1 MKYFVWWN
9 CGWWSSAEPNKIL
22 HFFKENYCSTAV
34 STENSFRILI
44 SDLHFVFK
52 LLKIKVNLQKCR
64 NAMCSS
70 LILPP
75 ESRNFLTF
83 RWHFLRLFYNILI
96 TVVGKCVKAFSK
108 VKMLLY
114 SHRSMLVMTE
124 MFLKIDKKL
133 NYTCSQKLHNVMWK
147 PKRAFD
153 IRIVVT
159 ATF

>member
-1 MKYFVWWN
+1 MPCVLLLY
-9 CGWWSSAEPNKIL
+9 
-22 HFFKENYCSTAV
+22 Y
-34 STENSFRILI
+34 
-44 SDLHFVFK
+44 
-52 LLKIKVNLQKCR
+52 LLKAEI
-64 NAMCSS
+64 
-70 LILPP
+70 
-75 ESRNFLTF
+75 FLHLDDIF
-83 RWHFLRLFYNILI
+83 WDYNILI
-96 TVVGKCVKAFSK
+96 KVVDECVKAFSK